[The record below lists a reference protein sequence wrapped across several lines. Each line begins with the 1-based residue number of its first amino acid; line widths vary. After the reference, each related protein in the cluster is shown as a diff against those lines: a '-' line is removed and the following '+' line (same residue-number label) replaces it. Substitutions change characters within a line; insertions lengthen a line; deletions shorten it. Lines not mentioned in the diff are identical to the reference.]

1 MCTNI
6 VWRPVFIIVQRSAA
20 GSTLSQM
27 ILSISNNILLV
38 VKYNLTCCGCVCWL
52 SWINLALE
60 KHGDKTR
67 LFWIE
72 ISEIWMMTLPARNSR
87 HHLYYSSHADP
98 MENMLR
104 AHTLKSKSS
113 YNINQYPLVAPNQNN
128 RVAGSRWV
136 ILLTNWIDMKHRL
149 AWVSYCLTVL
159 FNVCSETSWRIS
171 FGWQGF

>member
-1 MCTNI
+1 MSCLS
-6 VWRPVFIIVQRSAA
+6 VHQHCLEASVHHSPESAA
-20 GSTLSQM
+20 GSTLSQI
-27 ILSISNNILLV
+27 ILSSSNNILLV
-38 VKYNLTCCGCVCWL
+38 VKYILTCCGCVCWL

-60 KHGDKTR
+60 KHGDKKR

-149 AWVSYCLTVL
+149 AWVSYCLTL
-159 FNVCSETSWRIS
+159 
-171 FGWQGF
+171 

>member
-1 MCTNI
+1 M
-6 VWRPVFIIVQRSAA
+6 VVFA
-20 GSTLSQM
+20 
-27 ILSISNNILLV
+27 
-38 VKYNLTCCGCVCWL
+38 WL

-149 AWVSYCLTVL
+149 AWVSNCLTLL
-159 FNVCSETSWRIS
+159 FNVYSETSWRIS
-171 FGWQGF
+171 FGWQGFYKTKSHSLWWNAPRLWDNKTPFLWK